1 MSAKD
6 ETNENVIPNSLASV
20 VAAVEVVC
28 AELASQGD
36 FRAFGPE
43 RWIRNVMLAWDDQ
56 IQHLA
61 FVLDAGMSLLI
72 VYVSLRLPNSSNY
85 IDLLEKATA
94 RANYGLLP
102 GCFEINLDNGEIRYR
117 SVLNLLSSEISTRD
131 VAQLLAG
138 ALLMTR
144 TYAPAFQKI
153 ILSGVDPIEAIEKI
167 ES

>member
-1 MSAKD
+1 MSTKG

-20 VAAVEVVC
+20 VTAVEFVC
-28 AELASQGD
+28 AELASKGD
-36 FRAFGPE
+36 FRAFGSE

-61 FVLDAGMSLLI
+61 FVLDAGMSLLA
-72 VYVSLRLPNSSNY
+72 VYVILRLSTSSNY
-85 IDLLEKATA
+85 RDSLEKAIA

-102 GCFEINLDNGEIRYR
+102 GCFEININNGEVRYR

-131 VAQLLAG
+131 VAQLLTG

-144 TYAPAFQKI
+144 TYAPAFQEI
-153 ILSGVDPIEAIEKI
+153 ILSGVDPIEVIEKI